1 MVIYFNSKCVLTLK
15 LWFSGKF
22 WIESG
27 RPIDYVNIEEKVVVL
42 PVDLG
47 PLLWMPRKFVFLQPK
62 IGTTKFISL
71 DLFYFGCVQQLT
83 LYIRRRSIVMT

>member
-1 MVIYFNSKCVLTLK
+1 MVIYLNWKSILTLK

-47 PLLWMPRKFVFLQPK
+47 PLLWMLRRLVFSFFCKNKSEQ
-62 IGTTKFISL
+62 
-71 DLFYFGCVQQLT
+71 
-83 LYIRRRSIVMT
+83 